1 VAGRRKLDV
10 RVLAADPRSLVGRA
24 YGLVTSGLKVRD
36 LGTALSKLSS
46 SGTWLRA
53 HGNWLVWGGMLG
65 VLVAVVKVLTRHD
78 VNHDVQTKLGD
89 FGGLL
94 VSAIAVLAAC
104 IALAVK
110 LVTMPENQ
118 TRREWPI
125 FIVFP
130 VTVVASFAAM
140 FPTLTMV
147 FKIFGVKQP

>member
-1 VAGRRKLDV
+1 
-10 RVLAADPRSLVGRA
+10 
-24 YGLVTSGLKVRD
+24 
-36 LGTALSKLSS
+36 
-46 SGTWLRA
+46 
-53 HGNWLVWGGMLG
+53 MLG

-94 VSAIAVLAAC
+94 VSAFAALAAC

-110 LVTMPENQ
+110 LVTMPEHQ

-140 FPTLTMV
+140 FLTLTMV
-147 FKIFGVKQP
+147 FKLFGVQQP